1 MAPQPRVEIVADA
14 NDGFSESPVW
24 VAEEQSLLWVSGGG
38 VLRRLAGGGRA
49 AEAFHPPG
57 EPASAVVALR
67 PGTYVLAQGGAL
79 NAYTPTLGEVRT
91 LAVCNGVDLPLR
103 LNDGSVDA
111 RGRLWIGTTNVNAG
125 PIITGLPGHSDGAGS
140 VEQLACGA
148 LYRLARY
155 GELRVLADGIAVSNG
170 IGWSPDSTLMFY
182 VDSMRRRVDVFD
194 FDLELGRLAN
204 RRPFAAFDRGD
215 GWPDGLAVDSLGH
228 VWVALFGGGV
238 VRRFRPDGT
247 HERDLELPVRQVT
260 NCCFGGS
267 DLTDL
272 FVTTAGVAAEAGVRH
287 AGAIFRFSAPAPGLR
302 SLPYRP

>member
-1 MAPQPRVEIVADA
+1 VAPPSSLEIVADA

-24 VAEEQSLLWVSGGG
+24 VAEEQALLWVGGGG
-38 VLRRLAGGGRA
+38 VLRRLDGGSHV

-57 EPASAVVALR
+57 EPASAVAALR
-67 PGTYVLAQGGAL
+67 PGSYVLAQGNAL
-79 NAYTPTLGEVRT
+79 NVYTPTRGDLRT
-91 LAVCNGVDLPLR
+91 LAVCTGVDPPLR

-125 PIITGLPGHSDGAGS
+125 PIITGPQGHSDGVGS
-140 VEQLACGA
+140 AKALACGA
-148 LYRLARY
+148 LYRLARD

-204 RRPFAAFDRGD
+204 RRLFVAIDRDD

-238 VRRFRPDGT
+238 VRRFAPDGT
-247 HERDLELPVRQVT
+247 HERDVELPVRQVT
-260 NCCFGGS
+260 NCCFGGA

-287 AGAIFRFSAPAPGLR
+287 AGAIFRFSAPAPGLM
-302 SLPYRP
+302 SFPYRP